1 MKKLWMRAGISLML
15 ADEEIDEI
23 LGGCE
28 GFAGEEA
35 VVAALREGRFTF
47 DGDSYIPQSTVEE
60 FTKEHGLPYAAKE
73 PEFCLHPLGGFRLTG
88 EEANQGNDCEGICPS
103 CGTPGKGMHSGAPD
117 GCHCGAADGHGNP
130 LRPNGVES
138 MTGVDG
144 GSAVLRVM
152 GDRNIPLMGALLELQ
167 MRQPE
172 ILSGLVEVIPADGEP
187 LCFSEVRRFHPPYLK
202 ALNDISQILQ
212 NNGYEAASKF
222 LNCSFE
228 L

>member
-28 GFAGEEA
+28 GAAGEEA

-88 EEANQGNDCEGICPS
+88 EEANQGNDREGIRC
-103 CGTPGKGMHSGAPD
+103 
-117 GCHCGAADGHGNP
+117 
-130 LRPNGVES
+130 
-138 MTGVDG
+138 
-144 GSAVLRVM
+144 VLL
-152 GDRNIPLMGALLELQ
+152 P
-167 MRQPE
+167 QP
-172 ILSGLVEVIPADGEP
+172 
-187 LCFSEVRRFHPPYLK
+187 VRRKYLSPDLRIVRRNNPRPPETSPHEK
-202 ALNDISQILQ
+202 DCP
-212 NNGYEAASKF
+212 G
-222 LNCSFE
+222 
-228 L
+228 